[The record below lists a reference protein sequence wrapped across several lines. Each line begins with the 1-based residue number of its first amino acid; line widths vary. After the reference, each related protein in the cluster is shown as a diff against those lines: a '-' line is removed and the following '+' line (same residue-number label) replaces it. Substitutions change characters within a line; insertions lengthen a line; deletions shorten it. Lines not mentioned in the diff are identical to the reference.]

1 MTAQHVKYL
10 AVLLLT
16 VAVLSA
22 VHAEADQSIAPAARP
37 WLEQTPVGDPLDAPR
52 TGNGTGAQLPPHTQ
66 SAAFTLV
73 EDKTEQ
79 SGDAELHEDGSVRRK
94 ERPGGKDEVLELK
107 KKILEIQNK
116 AKLGFRKVVLCSK
129 VEGFGVYS
137 PLPKGKLIPHLVLYF
152 EPANVS
158 TLVSNDRYVIDCTVD
173 IAILD
178 ATGRPV
184 GGKVKSMKF
193 HRVARSPVLDLYFKL
208 PINFK
213 KPPQKAF
220 SLRVVLNDNIK
231 NQRSGINFRIDPKK
245 KAPSPV

>member
-1 MTAQHVKYL
+1 MTVQYVRYLAL

-16 VAVLSA
+16 ILALSPVEA
-22 VHAEADQSIAPAARP
+22 AEDRP
-37 WLEQTPVGDPLDAPR
+37 TVPPEQPGVKHTSQIVPLDR
-52 TGNGTGAQLPPHTQ
+52 TTRANETGVQLQ
-66 SAAFTLV
+66 SDGGSTLITLV
-73 EDKTEQ
+73 DDKA
-79 SGDAELHEDGSVRRK
+79 GDAELHEDGSVRKK
-94 ERPGGKDEVLELK
+94 EEPRGKDEVLELK
-107 KKILEIQNK
+107 KKILELQNK

-137 PLPKGKLIPHLVLYF
+137 PLPKGKLTPQLVLYF

-158 TLVSNDRYVIDCTVD
+158 TLVSNDRFVIDCTVD

-178 ATGRPV
+178 ATGRPA
-184 GGKVKSMKF
+184 GGKVKSVKF
-193 HRVARSPVLDLYFKL
+193 HRVARSPVLDLYFRL

-213 KPPQKAF
+213 TPPQKAF

-245 KAPSPV
+245 KPQDPV